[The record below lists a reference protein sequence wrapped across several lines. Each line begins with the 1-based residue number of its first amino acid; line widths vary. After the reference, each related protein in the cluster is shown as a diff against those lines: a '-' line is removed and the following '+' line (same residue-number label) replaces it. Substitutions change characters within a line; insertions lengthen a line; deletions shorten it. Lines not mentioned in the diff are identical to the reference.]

1 MASNGPCNV
10 CPPLKMVKSSRGTGN
25 YGLFLINHCYVTQ
38 IHLNAKVV
46 NCNVAIFS
54 QTPDGQCNRY
64 KRSCLPRR
72 LLSGIVERSK
82 CLSARVKI
90 GPHEEGDTT
99 REGRTNGN
107 R

>member
-10 CPPLKMVKSSRGTGN
+10 CRPLKMIKSSRGTDD

-38 IHLNAKVV
+38 IHLNAKVA
-46 NCNVAIFS
+46 NCVVVILS

-64 KRSCLPRR
+64 KRSCPPRR
-72 LLSGIVERSK
+72 LSSEIVELSK
-82 CLSARVKI
+82 CSSARVKI
-90 GPHEEGDTT
+90 GRHEEGDTAM
-99 REGRTNGN
+99 EDRTNRN